1 MKREFFDHPAVY
13 RITIW
18 GFLGEDW
25 SDRLGSMTI
34 TNSQPTERAV
44 ETTLFGQLTD
54 QSALMGV
61 LNTLYDMGYSLLL
74 VERVSGN

>member
-1 MKREFFDHPAVY
+1 MKREIFDSPAVY
-13 RITIW
+13 RISIW

-25 SDRLGSMTI
+25 SDRLGDMTI
-34 TNSQPTERAV
+34 TTSQPTEGSV
-44 ETTLFGQLTD
+44 ESTLYGQLTD

-74 VERVSGN
+74 VERVSEY

>member
-1 MKREFFDHPAVY
+1 MKREIFDHPAVY
-13 RITIW
+13 RISIR

-25 SDRLGSMTI
+25 SDRLGDMTI
-34 TNSQPTERAV
+34 TNSQPTESPV
-44 ETTLFGQLTD
+44 ETTLYGELTD

-61 LNTLYDMGYSLLL
+61 LNTLYDMGFSLLY

>member
-1 MKREFFDHPAVY
+1 MKREIFDHPADY

-25 SDRLGSMTI
+25 SDRLGDMTI
-34 TNSQPTERAV
+34 TNSQPTEGAV
-44 ETTLFGQLTD
+44 ITKLYGQLTD

-61 LNTLYDMGYSLLL
+61 LNTLYNMGYSLLF